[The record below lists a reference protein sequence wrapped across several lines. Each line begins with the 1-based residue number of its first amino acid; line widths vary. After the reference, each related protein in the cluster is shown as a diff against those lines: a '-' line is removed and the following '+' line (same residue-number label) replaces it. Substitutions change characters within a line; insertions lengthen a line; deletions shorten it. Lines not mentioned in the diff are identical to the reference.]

1 MALKPQEQNDASMLL
16 RAGYPKSLVRAML
29 GCDLRTLEK
38 YMDTVG
44 LTARPNGGP
53 KGAVPATIRREAKE
67 ILRKNPEPLAL
78 IDAITDLEPEADA
91 LLLKAIA
98 DMLDGSGGTLQTDD

>member
-53 KGAVPATIRREAKE
+53 KGAIPAAIRREAKE
-67 ILRKNPEPLAL
+67 ILRKNADPLAL
-78 IDAITDLEPEADA
+78 LEAITGLEPESDA
-91 LLLKAIA
+91 LLLKAVA
-98 DMLDGSGGTLQTDD
+98 DMLDGSGGAHTDD